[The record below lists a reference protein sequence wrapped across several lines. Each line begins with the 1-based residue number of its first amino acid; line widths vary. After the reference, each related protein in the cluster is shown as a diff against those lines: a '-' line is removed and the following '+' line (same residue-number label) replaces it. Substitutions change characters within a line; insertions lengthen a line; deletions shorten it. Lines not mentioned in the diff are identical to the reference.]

1 MLRRCLTKR
10 QGARG
15 SASSPC
21 VSAVLTAW
29 SWVSIGTN
37 DLAAACAFWVD
48 TLGFECI
55 DRIEGDD
62 LGLRE
67 HWQLTDRLICRQ
79 AMLQSPGAACG
90 AIHLVEYNTAGA
102 TVRQDAAVF
111 DLCPKNLDIYVDDL
125 PRRMAELAARGVRFR
140 NDQYSEAVSP
150 DGVHFREIHLAGHDD
165 INIVLLQIMGGDAL
179 PTRSGFYGV
188 GPLVCIVS
196 DPAAEKAF
204 YRDVMGLSL
213 AHDNILAGPEIEQM
227 IGLPA
232 GCALEVSIWA
242 QIGQSLGEVE
252 LVTYQGTQ
260 GTNRY
265 PRAAPGARGVTHLNW
280 WVEDMADWV
289 DHLAQLNVPFKR
301 SRLSGRLIQSS
312 ESVRLHSPAG
322 LRIEVHAQA

>member
-1 MLRRCLTKR
+1 V
-10 QGARG
+10 
-15 SASSPC
+15 P
-21 VSAVLTAW
+21 VVLTAW
-29 SWVSIGTN
+29 SWVSIGTS
-37 DLAAACAFWVD
+37 DVAAACHFWVD
-48 TLGFECI
+48 MLGFECT
-55 DRIEGDD
+55 DRAEGDD
-62 LGLRE
+62 PGLRQ
-67 HWQLTDRLICRQ
+67 HWQLTDRQIRRQ
-79 AMLQSPGAACG
+79 AMLQSPGAAFG
-90 AIHLVEYNTAGA
+90 AIHLVEYDTAAA

-125 PRRMAELAARGVRFR
+125 PLRMAELTARGVRFR
-140 NDQYSEAVSP
+140 NEQYSEAVSP

-179 PTRSGFYGV
+179 PTSSGFYGV
-188 GPLVCIVS
+188 GPLVCIVN

-204 YRDVMGLSL
+204 YRDVMGLAL
-213 AHDNILAGPEIEQM
+213 THDNILAGPEIEQM

-280 WVEDMADWV
+280 WVEDMAAWK
-289 DHLAQLNVPFKR
+289 DHLVQLNVPFNR
-301 SRLSGRLIQSS
+301 SRLSGRLMQSR

-322 LRIEVHAQA
+322 LSIEVHAQA

>member
-1 MLRRCLTKR
+1 
-10 QGARG
+10 
-15 SASSPC
+15 
-21 VSAVLTAW
+21 VLTAW
-29 SWVSIGTN
+29 SWVSIGTS
-37 DLAAACAFWVD
+37 DVAAACHFWVD
-48 TLGFECI
+48 MLGFECT
-55 DRIEGDD
+55 DRAEGDD
-62 LGLRE
+62 PGLRQ
-67 HWQLTDRLICRQ
+67 HWQLTDRQIRRQ
-79 AMLQSPGAACG
+79 VMLRSPGAACG
-90 AIHLVEYNTAGA
+90 AIHLVEYDTAAA

-125 PRRMAELAARGVRFR
+125 PLRMAELTARGVRFR
-140 NDQYSEAVSP
+140 NEQYSEAVSP

-179 PTRSGFYGV
+179 PTSSGFYGV
-188 GPLVCIVS
+188 GPLVCIVNDS
-196 DPAAEKAF
+196 AAEKAF
-204 YRDVMGLSL
+204 YRDVMGLAL
-213 AHDNILAGPEIEQM
+213 THDNILAGPEIEQM

-280 WVEDMADWV
+280 WVEDMAAWK
-289 DHLAQLNVPFKR
+289 DHLVQLNVPFNR
-301 SRLSGRLIQSS
+301 SRLSGRLMQSR

-322 LRIEVHAQA
+322 LSIEVHAQA

>member
-1 MLRRCLTKR
+1 M
-10 QGARG
+10 
-15 SASSPC
+15 
-21 VSAVLTAW
+21 LTAW
-29 SWVSIGTN
+29 SWVSIGTS
-37 DLAAACAFWVD
+37 DVAAACHFWVD
-48 TLGFECI
+48 MLGFECT
-55 DRIEGDD
+55 DRAEGDD
-62 LGLRE
+62 PGLRQ
-67 HWQLTDRLICRQ
+67 HWQLTDRQIRRQ
-79 AMLQSPGAACG
+79 AMLQSPGAAFG
-90 AIHLVEYNTAGA
+90 AIHLVEYDTAAA

-125 PRRMAELAARGVRFR
+125 PLRMAELTARGVRFR
-140 NDQYSEAVSP
+140 NEQYSEAVSP

-179 PTRSGFYGV
+179 PTSSGFYGV
-188 GPLVCIVS
+188 GPLVCIVN

-204 YRDVMGLSL
+204 YRDVMGLAL
-213 AHDNILAGPEIEQM
+213 THDNILAGPEIEQM

-280 WVEDMADWV
+280 WVEDMAAWK
-289 DHLAQLNVPFKR
+289 DHLVQLNVPFNR
-301 SRLSGRLIQSS
+301 SRLSGRLMQSR
-312 ESVRLHSPAG
+312 ESVLLHSPAG
-322 LRIEVHAQA
+322 LSIEVHAQA

>member
-1 MLRRCLTKR
+1 M
-10 QGARG
+10 
-15 SASSPC
+15 P
-21 VSAVLTAW
+21 VVLTAW

-37 DLAAACAFWVD
+37 DLAAACHFWVD
-48 TLGFECI
+48 MLGFECT
-55 DRIEGDD
+55 DRAEGDD
-62 LGLRE
+62 PGHRQ
-67 HWQLTDRLICRQ
+67 HWQLTDSQIRRQ
-79 AMLQSPGAACG
+79 AMLQSPGAAFG
-90 AIHLVEYNTAGA
+90 AIHLVEYDTAAA

-125 PRRMAELAARGVRFR
+125 PLRMAELTARGVRFR
-140 NDQYSEAVSP
+140 NEQYSEAVSP

-179 PTRSGFYGV
+179 PTSSGFYGV
-188 GPLVCIVS
+188 GPLVCIVN

-204 YRDVMGLSL
+204 YRDVMGLAL
-213 AHDNILAGPEIEQM
+213 THDNTLAGPEIEQM

-280 WVEDMADWV
+280 WVEDMAAWK
-289 DHLAQLNVPFKR
+289 DHLVQLNVPFNR
-301 SRLSGRLIQSS
+301 SRLSGRLMQSR

-322 LRIEVHAQA
+322 LSIEVHAQA

>member
-1 MLRRCLTKR
+1 M
-10 QGARG
+10 
-15 SASSPC
+15 P
-21 VSAVLTAW
+21 VVLTAW

-37 DLAAACAFWVD
+37 DLAAACHFWVD
-48 TLGFECI
+48 TLGFECT
-55 DRIEGDD
+55 DLIEGDD
-62 LGLRE
+62 PGLRE

-79 AMLQSPGAACG
+79 AMLQSPGAAFG
-90 AIHLVEYNTAGA
+90 AIHLVEYDTAAA

-125 PRRMAELAARGVRFR
+125 PLRMAELTARGVRFR
-140 NDQYSEAVSP
+140 NEQYSEAVSP

-179 PTRSGFYGV
+179 PTSSGFYGV
-188 GPLVCIVS
+188 GPLVCIVN

-204 YRDVMGLSL
+204 YRDVMGRALTRE
-213 AHDNILAGPEIEQM
+213 NTLAGREREQTTGRPEER
-227 IGLPA
+227 
-232 GCALEVSIWA
+232 ALEVSIWA

-280 WVEDMADWV
+280 WVEDMAAWE
-289 DHLAQLNVPFKR
+289 DHLVQLNVPFKR
-301 SRLSGRLIQSS
+301 SRLSGRLMQSR
-312 ESVRLHSPAG
+312 ESVLLHSPAG

>member
-1 MLRRCLTKR
+1 M
-10 QGARG
+10 
-15 SASSPC
+15 
-21 VSAVLTAW
+21 LTAW
-29 SWVSIGTN
+29 SWVSIGTS
-37 DLAAACAFWVD
+37 DVAAACHFWVD
-48 TLGFECI
+48 MLGFECT
-55 DRIEGDD
+55 DRAEGDD
-62 LGLRE
+62 PGLRQ
-67 HWQLTDRLICRQ
+67 HWQLTDRQIRRQ
-79 AMLQSPGAACG
+79 AMLQSPGAAFG
-90 AIHLVEYNTAGA
+90 AIHLVEYDTAAA

-125 PRRMAELAARGVRFR
+125 PLRMAELTARGVRFR
-140 NDQYSEAVSP
+140 NEQYSEAVSP

-179 PTRSGFYGV
+179 PTSSGFYGV
-188 GPLVCIVS
+188 GPLVCIVN

-204 YRDVMGLSL
+204 YRDVMGLAL
-213 AHDNILAGPEIEQM
+213 THDNILAGPEIEQM

-280 WVEDMADWV
+280 WVEDMAAWK
-289 DHLAQLNVPFKR
+289 DHLVQLNVPFNR
-301 SRLSGRLIQSS
+301 SRLSGRLMQSR

-322 LRIEVHAQA
+322 LSIEVHAQA